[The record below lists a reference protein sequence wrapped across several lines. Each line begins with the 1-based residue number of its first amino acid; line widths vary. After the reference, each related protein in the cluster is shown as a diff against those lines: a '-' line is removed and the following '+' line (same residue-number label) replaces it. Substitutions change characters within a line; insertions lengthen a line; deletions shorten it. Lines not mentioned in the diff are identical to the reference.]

1 MPLLTCITGI
11 LLIVIGLW
19 GFLSSWAIT
28 ALIPLFVGAP
38 LFGCGLMGRDGDMR
52 RSFMHVA
59 ALLSVM
65 GALGGVFALNA
76 PEKPPK
82 QDVGWTNDNV
92 KTVKAAT
99 ISKTLMTMLCSQHLV
114 LCVASF
120 ILARRAMRK
129 AQADAAMTKAIRES
143 DEIKA
148 AKEQSDPEG
157 STPTDAGDDT
167 AKA

>member
-1 MPLLTCITGI
+1 MPLLTCITGT

-38 LFGCGLMGRDGDMR
+38 LLGCGLMGRDGDLR
-52 RSFMHVA
+52 RAFMHVA

-65 GALGGVFALNA
+65 GALGGVFALTTL
-76 PEKPPK
+76 EKPPK
-82 QDVGWTNDNV
+82 KDVGWTDDNV
-92 KTVKAAT
+92 KTIKMAT
-99 ISKTLMTMLCSQHLV
+99 ISKTLMTMLCFQHLV

-120 ILARRAMRK
+120 IIARRTMRK
-129 AQADAAMTKAIRES
+129 AQADAVMAKAMKES
-143 DEIKA
+143 DEKEA
-148 AKEQSDPEG
+148 AKEQSDSEG
-157 STPTDAGDDT
+157 SEPTDTNDDS